1 MILILI
7 NIEWKLIKYA
17 TKKYFTKS
25 IKTIIKLKINDI
37 IKERGIINI
46 LKIRLKISILLL
58 KHQPVKITL
67 IIIWKTLI
75 NNNKIDKT

>member
-46 LKIRLKISILLL
+46 LKIRLKI
-58 KHQPVKITL
+58 
-67 IIIWKTLI
+67 II
-75 NNNKIDKT
+75 